1 MRRPLALLLVVTGS
15 LALVASGCSSDGD
28 ATATTTTG
36 AATSSDLSG
45 SITVSAAASLTES
58 FTTLQQDFVADHPDA
73 DVALNFGSSGALS
86 TQIAEGAPAA
96 VAAFADTTPM
106 TTLAEADLLDGAP
119 EIFARNQLVIVTKP
133 GNPEGIESLADLADV
148 GVVSLCVDTA
158 PCGRY
163 ADQVLA
169 EAGVSIPAGNVTRG
183 TDVKSTLSA
192 VSEGDAVAA
201 IVYVTDADAA
211 GDAVEIVEI
220 PAEQNVVADY
230 PIAVVAGSGDTEVA
244 RAFMAYVLSDEGQ
257 AVLADAGFLSP

>member
-1 MRRPLALLLVVTGS
+1 MRRPLALLLAVTGW
-15 LALVASGCSSDGD
+15 LALVAAGCSSDDD
-28 ATATTTTG
+28 AAPTTTG

-58 FTTLQQDFVADHPDA
+58 FTTIQQDFTAEHPDA
-73 DVALNFGSSGALS
+73 EVVLNFGSSGALS
-86 TQIAEGAPAA
+86 TQIVEGAPAA

-106 TTLAEADLLDGAP
+106 TVLADADLLDGAP
-119 EIFARNQLVIVTKP
+119 EVFARNQLVIVTKP

-158 PCGRY
+158 PCGRF
-163 ADQVLA
+163 ADQILA
-169 EAGVSIPAGNVTRG
+169 EAGVGIPVGNVTRG
-183 TDVKSTLSA
+183 TDVRATLAA

-201 IVYVTDADAA
+201 IVYVTDAAAA
-211 GDAVEIVEI
+211 GDAVDTVEI
-220 PAEQNVVADY
+220 PAEQNLVADY
-230 PIAVVAGSGDTEVA
+230 PIAVVAGTEDAELA